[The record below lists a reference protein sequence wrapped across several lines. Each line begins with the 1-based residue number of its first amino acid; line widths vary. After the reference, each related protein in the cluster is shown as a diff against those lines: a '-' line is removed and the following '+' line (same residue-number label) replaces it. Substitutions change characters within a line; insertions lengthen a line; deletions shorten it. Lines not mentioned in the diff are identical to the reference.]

1 MCNLGSRTFVAA
13 KALCNKINP
22 GIQNW
27 AKEPKFGRNERIP
40 KRMVLAGTV
49 QAASHVLA
57 HRLPSAET
65 EKSLQH
71 ERLQHNNGQ
80 SHSHSCTLTSRGADR
95 GSSTLQSVTATSNDM
110 PSMTE
115 TAKPTL
121 QGGNAQDDHDFEVQ
135 VDGKGLIQWARG
147 ID

>member
-1 MCNLGSRTFVAA
+1 
-13 KALCNKINP
+13 
-22 GIQNW
+22 
-27 AKEPKFGRNERIP
+27 
-40 KRMVLAGTV
+40 MVLADAV

-71 ERLQHNNGQ
+71 DRLQHNNGQ
-80 SHSHSCTLTSRGADR
+80 SHSRSCTLMSQGAGR
-95 GSSTLQSVTATSNDM
+95 GSATLQSVTATSNA
-110 PSMTE
+110 MTE
-115 TAKPTL
+115 TAKPKL

-147 ID
+147 LDRV